1 MFQVPS
7 SNDGLR
13 FHSNLFTDN
22 QWQEAVFEK
31 RIKSWDKKLCKKL
44 TTEKWNLIADHRG
57 NAVSNFFESIF
68 IVKRQV
74 LLLFSGIN
82 VPLPK
87 VIFSQVFEK
96 ANCNA
101 FKNVM

>member
-7 SNDGLR
+7 LNKRLIFR
-13 FHSNLFTDN
+13 AILFTGN
-22 QWQEAVFEK
+22 YWQEAVFEK

-68 IVKRQV
+68 MLKQV
-74 LLLFSGIN
+74 VL
-82 VPLPK
+82 
-87 VIFSQVFEK
+87 
-96 ANCNA
+96 
-101 FKNVM
+101 